1 LVFFGCKKSK
11 EPAVP
16 LSRPNVVVIT
26 VDTLRA
32 DRLGCYGFEA
42 ARTPHIDRLAEEGV
56 RVEHAI
62 APTPITLPSH
72 CTIFTGL
79 YPPAHG
85 VRDNGMYRLPD
96 EVETL
101 AERLKG
107 EGYRTQ
113 AFVSAMV
120 LHRRY
125 NLSQGFDGYD
135 DELRIEGEPAM
146 FMIQERA
153 GDRTMDRVLHWL
165 EATFA
170 PEQQRAPFFL
180 WVHLFDPH
188 QPYAPPEADAEFSPT
203 LYDGEIAS
211 ADRQTG
217 RLIEA
222 LKKKEVLDDTIVAFT
237 SDHGESLGE
246 HGEATHAL
254 FIYESTVRVPLIF
267 RYPRKLPAR
276 KTFDASV
283 RSVDLMP
290 TILGLAGLEPSE
302 TQGVDLSK
310 ALAGAA
316 EAPSLVSYSESLH
329 GEHEFAMAPLHGIRS
344 DEWTYIRAPRA
355 ELYDRA
361 KDPNETVNLLEVSSE
376 GARQGPSQAARQK
389 ADTLDGLVDQ
399 VFEDSKRF
407 GLVAATNPLD
417 EETVEMLQALGY
429 MEESDAP
436 KGLEGMDPKDGVRA
450 FDELDRARVL
460 AHAGDYAGAKK
471 VLQALLQWVP
481 RNASAR
487 NLLALCEFRTNNA
500 GAAKQLYL
508 QSLAHEPRQ
517 PEVLRQIGRIELAA
531 GQQQAARA
539 RFLEALKVD
548 PADVEA
554 MILVAYL
561 DLREGKP
568 EEAQRWYQ
576 KAIQTDPNYPDAYLQ
591 YGDLYFRQGDFQ
603 RAKGWYEKA
612 LAVQPES
619 FVGALQAGTCAL
631 RTGDPKSAEGYFT
644 AASRIDPT
652 SWKPR
657 YNLACARA
665 KQGDASSALSELQK
679 AASRGFTDGALLKR
693 DACFARLHADPRFVE
708 LSARLDH

>member
-1 LVFFGCKKSK
+1 
-11 EPAVP
+11 
-16 LSRPNVVVIT
+16 
-26 VDTLRA
+26 
-32 DRLGCYGFEA
+32 
-42 ARTPHIDRLAEEGV
+42 
-56 RVEHAI
+56 
-62 APTPITLPSH
+62 
-72 CTIFTGL
+72 
-79 YPPAHG
+79 
-85 VRDNGMYRLPD
+85 
-96 EVETL
+96 
-101 AERLKG
+101 
-107 EGYRTQ
+107 
-113 AFVSAMV
+113 MV

-153 GDRTMDRVLHWL
+153 SERTMDRVLRWL

-170 PEQQRAPFFL
+170 PEQQHTPFFL

-188 QPYAPPEADAEFSPT
+188 QPYAPPEADAELSPT

-222 LKKKEVLDDTIVAFT
+222 LKKKRVLDDTIVVFT

-276 KTFDASV
+276 KTIDASV

-310 ALAGAA
+310 ALAGAVP
-316 EAPSLVSYSESLH
+316 APSLVSYSESLH

-361 KDPNETVNLLEVSSE
+361 KDPNETRNLLEVSSE
-376 GARQGPSQAARQK
+376 GVRKGPSQAARQK
-389 ADTLDGLVDQ
+389 ADALDGLVDQ

-407 GLVAATNPLD
+407 GLVAAANPLD

-429 MEESDAP
+429 MGESDAP

-450 FDELDRARVL
+450 FDEVDRARVL

-500 GAAKQLYL
+500 GAAKQLYV

-517 PEVLRQIGRIELAA
+517 PEVLRQLGRIELTA

-539 RFLEALKVD
+539 RFLEALKID
-548 PADVEA
+548 PTDVEA
-554 MILVAYL
+554 MVLVAYL

-568 EEAQRWYQ
+568 EEAERWYQ
-576 KAIQTDPNYPDAYLQ
+576 KAMETDPNYPDAYLQ

-612 LAVQPES
+612 LEVQPES

-631 RTGDPKSAEGYFT
+631 RLGDAKSAERYF
-644 AASRIDPT
+644 AEANRIDPT
-652 SWKPR
+652 SWKSR

-665 KQGDASSALSELQK
+665 KQGDADAALSELQN
-679 AASRGFTDGALLKR
+679 AAGLGFSDAALLQG
-693 DACFARLHADPRFVE
+693 DSCFAPLHTDPRFVE
-708 LSARLDH
+708 LTRQLAP